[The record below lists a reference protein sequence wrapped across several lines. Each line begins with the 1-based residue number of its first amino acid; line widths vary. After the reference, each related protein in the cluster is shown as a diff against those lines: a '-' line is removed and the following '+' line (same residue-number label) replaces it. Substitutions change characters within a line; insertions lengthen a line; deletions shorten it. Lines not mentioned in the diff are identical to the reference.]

1 MQISHNSVRPEIG
14 SLEFD
19 DWLEK
24 ESLYC
29 VFDESI
35 ASDDEYF
42 SFWYEPSLKL
52 DCELLS
58 KVYEVGFK
66 SSNMKDLNQLE
77 IELQTLVGY
86 WQANPKSR
94 DLIRLLE
101 RASHLMEGIKTAR
114 ELDANLLIS

>member
-24 ESLYC
+24 ESLHC